1 VTASRELSDSGVD
14 LAGDESG
21 PYDHLVP
28 LLVLFASLGEE
39 DPRRRAVRDR
49 LVAGYLP
56 VVKHIARRYAGRG
69 EPTTDLEQV
78 GALGLLGALE
88 RFDPDRGTS
97 FLSFAVPTISGEVRR
112 YFRDHGWSMRVS
124 RRLKDLHGPVRDA
137 VASLSGVLGRA
148 PRPSEI
154 AAHLGVAVDHV
165 VDVLGAAQA
174 YTADSLDALVGDSE
188 DTVGDL
194 LGRVDTALETAQYRQ
209 ELRVA
214 LAELPERERTIIVLR
229 FFEDMTQTQIAAQ
242 MGISQMHVSRLLSRT
257 LKAMRSRIDVGDA
270 PAGSP
275 NGGPGR
281 VGRDGGVSR
290 SPGGVSPCA

>member
-1 VTASRELSDSGVD
+1 VTASREVCDKVRD
-14 LAGDESG
+14 LAGDESE
-21 PYDHLVP
+21 PYGHLVP
-28 LLVLFASLGEE
+28 LLALFAALGEE

-56 VVKHIARRYAGRG
+56 VVRHIARRYAGRG
-69 EPTTDLEQV
+69 EPTADLEQV
-78 GALGLLGALE
+78 GAVGLLGALE
-88 RFDPDRGTS
+88 RFDPERGTS
-97 FLSFAVPTISGEVRR
+97 FLSFAVPTITGEVRR

-137 VASLSGVLGRA
+137 VASLSGALGRA

-154 AAHLGVAVDHV
+154 AAHLGVAVEDI

-174 YTADSLDALVGDSE
+174 YAADSLDALVGGSE

-209 ELRVA
+209 ELRAA
-214 LAELPERERTIIVLR
+214 LAELPERERTILVLR

-242 MGISQMHVSRLLSRT
+242 MGISQMHVSRLLTQT
-257 LKAMRSRIDVGDA
+257 LETLRNCLDTELVETNASTG
-270 PAGSP
+270 
-275 NGGPGR
+275 
-281 VGRDGGVSR
+281 
-290 SPGGVSPCA
+290 

>member
-1 VTASRELSDSGVD
+1 MTASREVCDKVRD
-14 LAGDESG
+14 LAGDESE
-21 PYDHLVP
+21 PYGHLVP
-28 LLVLFASLGEE
+28 LLALFAALGEE

-56 VVKHIARRYAGRG
+56 VVQHIARRYAGRG
-69 EPTTDLEQV
+69 EPTADLEQV
-78 GALGLLGALE
+78 GAVGLLGALE
-88 RFDPDRGTS
+88 RFDPERGTS
-97 FLSFAVPTISGEVRR
+97 FLSFAVPTITGEVRR

-137 VASLSGVLGRA
+137 VASLSGALGRA

-154 AAHLGVAVDHV
+154 AAHLGVAVEDI

-174 YTADSLDALVGDSE
+174 YAADSLDALVGGSE

-209 ELRVA
+209 ELRAA
-214 LAELPERERTIIVLR
+214 LAELPERERTILVLR

-242 MGISQMHVSRLLSRT
+242 MGISQMHVSRLLTQT
-257 LKAMRSRIDVGDA
+257 LETLRNRLDTELVETNSSTG
-270 PAGSP
+270 
-275 NGGPGR
+275 
-281 VGRDGGVSR
+281 
-290 SPGGVSPCA
+290 

>member
-1 VTASRELSDSGVD
+1 VTASREVCDKVRD
-14 LAGDESG
+14 LAGDESE
-21 PYDHLVP
+21 PYGHLVP
-28 LLVLFASLGEE
+28 LLALFAALGEE

-56 VVKHIARRYAGRG
+56 VVQHIARRYAGRG
-69 EPTTDLEQV
+69 EPTADLEQV
-78 GALGLLGALE
+78 GAVGLLGALE
-88 RFDPDRGTS
+88 RFDPERGTS
-97 FLSFAVPTISGEVRR
+97 FLSFAVPTITGEVRR

-137 VASLSGVLGRA
+137 VASLSGALGRA

-154 AAHLGVAVDHV
+154 AAHLDVAVEDI

-174 YTADSLDALVGDSE
+174 YTADSLDALVGGSE

-209 ELRVA
+209 ELRAA
-214 LAELPERERTIIVLR
+214 LAELPERERTILVLR

-242 MGISQMHVSRLLSRT
+242 MGISQMRVSRLLTQT
-257 LKAMRSRIDVGDA
+257 LETLRNCLDTELVETNASTG
-270 PAGSP
+270 
-275 NGGPGR
+275 
-281 VGRDGGVSR
+281 
-290 SPGGVSPCA
+290 

>member
-1 VTASRELSDSGVD
+1 VTASREVCDKVRD
-14 LAGDESG
+14 LAGDESE
-21 PYDHLVP
+21 PYGHLVP
-28 LLVLFASLGEE
+28 LLALFAALGEE

-56 VVKHIARRYAGRG
+56 VVQHIARRYAGRG
-69 EPTTDLEQV
+69 EPTADLEQV
-78 GALGLLGALE
+78 GAVGLLGALE
-88 RFDPDRGTS
+88 RFDPERGTS
-97 FLSFAVPTISGEVRR
+97 FLSFAVPTITGEVRR

-137 VASLSGVLGRA
+137 VASLSGALGRA

-154 AAHLGVAVDHV
+154 AAHLGVAVEDI

-174 YTADSLDALVGDSE
+174 YAADSLDALVGGSE

-209 ELRVA
+209 ELRAA
-214 LAELPERERTIIVLR
+214 LAELPERERTILVLR

-242 MGISQMHVSRLLSRT
+242 MGISQMHVSRLLTQT
-257 LKAMRSRIDVGDA
+257 LETLRNRLDTELVETNSSTG
-270 PAGSP
+270 
-275 NGGPGR
+275 
-281 VGRDGGVSR
+281 
-290 SPGGVSPCA
+290 